1 MRVRYVGPVDEL
13 IVAPAGKDSFTVKRL
28 EWVDVDTSVAGKR
41 PKGDDLGEG
50 LLAQLGDDGQPLWE
64 LESTKKAQQSR
75 AANEEG

>member
-1 MRVRYVGPVDEL
+1 MRVRYVGPVAEL
-13 IVAPAGKDSFTVKRL
+13 TVVPAGGEAFTAKRL
-28 EWVDVDTSVAGKR
+28 EWVDVESSVAGKR

-50 LLAQLGDDGQPLWE
+50 LLAQMGDDGQPLWE